1 MPLKPQGIGLK
12 LVLGT
17 VIPGLAVS
25 GMLGWTLWRALREG
39 MTGGEGV
46 LQGGAAGLMILIVLP
61 AALTLVV
68 VHLVV
73 SVRLKSLL
81 EAMRRAEEGD
91 FLVRVPDRGMDE
103 VAEVGRSFN
112 RLLSRLIDVRAEEI
126 DQRRSLDAVQ
136 AELALQKTL
145 EHRVQE
151 LTLLYGMARQLTS
164 TLSLEELL
172 DRIIALVHEK
182 LQIPLFSVML
192 VNAEGRLELRKAF
205 PREREEEMEGLVFDI
220 GEGACGLAA
229 EQCEPLYIPDVSADT
244 TTYVH
249 TPQTGPASGSLL
261 CIPMIHAG
269 TLLGVLNFER
279 PEVDGFSANQRDA
292 LITAAE
298 MVSLAVRNARLHEE
312 TLTLSLTDALTGL
325 ANRRSVFLRLD
336 EELARLARY
345 GQRLSLI
352 MIDVDHFKR
361 LNDAAGHRAGD
372 ETLQEFSS
380 ILRSQVRRVDL
391 LARYGGEE
399 FMVLLPETD
408 GGTAVEIAEKLRTRV
423 EAHAFRH
430 GANQPGGRLTASFGI
445 ATAPLDAMESGALV
459 DLADAALYAS
469 KRGGRNR
476 VTAYEAGMEFHP
488 GRERGPG
495 PHPSQVA
502 SKVVAAT
509 IS

>member
-1 MPLKPQGIGLK
+1 MSLKPQGIGLK

-17 VIPGLAVS
+17 VIPSLLVS
-25 GMLGWTLWRALREG
+25 GMLAWTLWRALA
-39 MTGGEGV
+39 TGETAGGGL

-73 SVRLKSLL
+73 SVRLRSLL
-81 EAMRRAEEGD
+81 EAMRRAEAGD
-91 FLVRVPDRGMDE
+91 FLVRVPDRGVDE
-103 VAEVGRSFN
+103 VAQVGRSFN

-126 DQRRSLDAVQ
+126 DQRRSLNAAQ
-136 AELALQKTL
+136 EELALQKTL
-145 EHRVQE
+145 RHRVQE
-151 LTLLYGMARQLTS
+151 LTLLYGMSRQLTS

-172 DRIIALVHEK
+172 DRIISLVHEK
-182 LQIPLFSVML
+182 LEIPLFSVML
-192 VNAEGRLELRKAF
+192 INDEGRLELRKAF
-205 PREREEEMEGLVFDI
+205 PREREQEMEGLTFEI

-229 EQCEPLYIPDVSADT
+229 EQCEPLYLPDVSVAT
-244 TTYVH
+244 TPYVH
-249 TPQTGPASGSLL
+249 TPQSTPASGSLL

-279 PEVDGFSANQRDA
+279 PEVDGFSENQRAA

-312 TLTLSLTDALTGL
+312 TVTLSLTDALTGL
-325 ANRRSVFLRLD
+325 ANRRSLFLRLD

-372 ETLQEFSS
+372 ETLQEFAS
-380 ILRSQVRRVDL
+380 ILRSQVRRVDM

-408 GGTAVEIAEKLRTRV
+408 RADTVEIAEKLRARV
-423 EAHAFRH
+423 EAHAFKH
-430 GANQPGGRLTASFGI
+430 GDQQPGGRLTASFGV
-445 ATAPLDAMESGALV
+445 ATAPLDAMESGSLV

-469 KRGGRNR
+469 KRGGRNQ

-488 GRERGPG
+488 GRERGTG
-495 PHPSQVA
+495 PHPHAVPRKVA
-502 SKVVAAT
+502 AAT

>member
-12 LVLGT
+12 RVLGT
-17 VIPGLAVS
+17 VIPGLAVT
-25 GMLGWTLWRALREG
+25 GMLAWTLWRALV
-39 MTGGEGV
+39 TGPMGEGGL
-46 LQGGAAGLMILIVLP
+46 LQGGAAGIMILMVVP

-73 SVRLKSLL
+73 SVRLRSLL

-103 VAEVGRSFN
+103 VAQVGRSFN

-126 DQRRSLDAVQ
+126 DQRRSLDAIQ

-151 LTLLYGMARQLTS
+151 LTLLYGMSRQLTS

-192 VNAEGRLELRKAF
+192 INEEGNLELRKAF
-205 PREREEEMEGLVFDI
+205 PREREREMEGLVFQI

-229 EQCEPLYIPDVSADT
+229 EQCEPLYIPDILAT
-244 TTYVH
+244 PAYVH
-249 TPQTGPASGSLL
+249 TPQSVPAKGSLL

-279 PEVDGFSANQRDA
+279 PEIDGFSANQRDA
-292 LITAAE
+292 LITATE

-312 TLTLSLTDALTGL
+312 TVKLSLTDALTGL
-325 ANRRSVFLRLD
+325 ANRRSLFLRLD

-380 ILRSQVRRVDL
+380 ILRSQVRRVDM

-408 GGTAVEIAEKLRTRV
+408 RQVALEIAEKLRARV
-423 EAHAFRH
+423 EAHGFKH
-430 GANQPGGRLTASFGI
+430 GEGQPGGRLTASFGV

-459 DLADAALYAS
+459 DLADSALYAS

-495 PHPSQVA
+495 PHPA
-502 SKVVAAT
+502 SMAQKVVTAT

>member
-1 MPLKPQGIGLK
+1 
-12 LVLGT
+12 
-17 VIPGLAVS
+17 
-25 GMLGWTLWRALREG
+25 
-39 MTGGEGV
+39 
-46 LQGGAAGLMILIVLP
+46 
-61 AALTLVV
+61 
-68 VHLVV
+68 
-73 SVRLKSLL
+73 
-81 EAMRRAEEGD
+81 
-91 FLVRVPDRGMDE
+91 
-103 VAEVGRSFN
+103 
-112 RLLSRLIDVRAEEI
+112 
-126 DQRRSLDAVQ
+126 
-136 AELALQKTL
+136 
-145 EHRVQE
+145 
-151 LTLLYGMARQLTS
+151 
-164 TLSLEELL
+164 
-172 DRIIALVHEK
+172 
-182 LQIPLFSVML
+182 
-192 VNAEGRLELRKAF
+192 
-205 PREREEEMEGLVFDI
+205 
-220 GEGACGLAA
+220 
-229 EQCEPLYIPDVSADT
+229 
-244 TTYVH
+244 YVH

-298 MVSLAVRNARLHEE
+298 MVSLAVRNARLHEA

-445 ATAPLDAMESGALV
+445 ATAPLDAVEAGALV
-459 DLADAALYAS
+459 ALADAALHAS

-476 VTAYEAGMEFHP
+476 VPAYEAGMEFHP